1 MSKPLQRFLA
11 VAVVVA
17 CCAPFSLRAFDTDGP
32 IATPASK
39 AAASILAAMNRE
51 RAARGLAPLR
61 LNERLCAAARDRI
74 ADMFTKRYFAH
85 LSPDGIDPFSWVI
98 RHGYQYLFAGE
109 NLATGYSG
117 TSVVDGWMHSPG
129 HRRNI
134 LGADYTEVGIAIAD
148 GSPTRGYG
156 GPTVVALYGSR

>member
-1 MSKPLQRFLA
+1 MQRVLA
-11 VAVVVA
+11 VAVLVA
-17 CCAPFSLRAFDTDGP
+17 CCVPLSLVAFDTDGP
-32 IATPASK
+32 VATPTS
-39 AAASILAAMNRE
+39 AAVAAILAAMNRE

-74 ADMFTKRYFAH
+74 DDMFAKRYFAH
-85 LSPDGIDPFSWVI
+85 QSPDGIDPFSWVI
-98 RHGYQYLFAGE
+98 QHGYRYLFAGE

-129 HRRNI
+129 HRRNV
-134 LGADYTEVGIAIAD
+134 LGADYTEVGIAVAD
-148 GSPTRGYG
+148 GSPLRTSGYR

>member
-1 MSKPLQRFLA
+1 
-11 VAVVVA
+11 
-17 CCAPFSLRAFDTDGP
+17 
-32 IATPASK
+32 
-39 AAASILAAMNRE
+39 MNRE

-85 LSPDGIDPFSWVI
+85 NSPDGIDPFSWI
-98 RHGYQYLFAGE
+98 MRHGYRYLFAGE

-148 GSPTRGYG
+148 GSPMRGYR